1 MTYSEVIINIK
12 NKNVDKVFSYKIPEN
27 LKNDIKI
34 GMRVIIP
41 FGKNNKKYEGY
52 IVGFTDTIDFD
63 ENKVKNIIKLI
74 DKYPVIDTK
83 MIELAKWMQNKYY
96 TTLSNCIQC
105 IIPKITNDRI
115 DKFVYIN
122 NEIDNIDKIIEN
134 IINKNNSQ
142 SKVLQYLKLNNGQ
155 KLNNII
161 KHLNISLS
169 PINTL
174 KKNKI
179 IKILDIEV
187 KRDIFNAD
195 DFDKS
200 NNLILN
206 NEQKLAVDFIKKR
219 FNRKNKKPI
228 LIHGVTGSGKT
239 EIYLQ
244 VIYEV
249 IKQGKQAVVLV
260 PEISLTPQTVERFI
274 SRFGSKVTVTH
285 SRLSDSERFDQWKK
299 AKNGEISIM
308 IGPRSAV
315 FTPFQ
320 NLGIII
326 IDEEHENS
334 YKSETTPKY
343 DAREVAFKIGQLNDC
358 LVVLGSATPSIQSYY
373 NAQNDN
379 FELINIKNRVNLLF
393 PKINVVDMRE
403 ELENGNRSIFS
414 IELMNAIKKNID
426 NKKQIILFLN
436 RRGYSTAVSCRK
448 CGFVMKCNNCNVNYT
463 YHREQNSLIC
473 HYCGEHKSIPDIC
486 PQCGS
491 KYIKHFGVGTEK
503 VEQEIHKYFKNVK
516 TLRMD
521 LDTTRK
527 KNSYTE
533 ILNSFKNGNADILI
547 GTQMIA
553 KGLDF
558 PNVTLVGVIAADLSL
573 NISDYHNA
581 EYTFQLLSQVSGR
594 AGRAE
599 ERGTVFIQTYQPD
612 HYSIVYAQDNDYV
625 GFYEEEIIIRQNN
638 VIPPFC
644 HIFFIMFSGEDEK
657 ELINKLNVLTTIL
670 KNFNRNNQ
678 FQQLGP
684 SPAIVSK
691 IKKQYRWKII
701 IKGFDEEKVKNYV
714 IYCIDRLKE
723 KEKLDNITINLS
735 LNPNFIP

>member
-1 MTYSEVIINIK
+1 MTYSEIIININ
-12 NKNVDKVFSYKIPEN
+12 NKNVDKVFNYKIPEN
-27 LKNDIKI
+27 LKNDIKL
-34 GMRVIIP
+34 GMRVIVP

-52 IVGFTDTIDFD
+52 VVGFTDTIDFD
-63 ENKVKNIIKLI
+63 ENKVKNIIKLV
-74 DKYPVIDTK
+74 DKYSVISTK

-105 IIPKITNDRI
+105 IVPKITNDKI

-122 NEIDNIDKIIEN
+122 NEINNIDEIIEN
-134 IINKNNSQ
+134 IIKKNNSQ

-155 KLNNII
+155 KLNNIV

-174 KKNKI
+174 KKNNI
-179 IKILDIEV
+179 IKILDVEI
-187 KRDIFNAD
+187 KRNIFNISDFEKSD
-195 DFDKS
+195 D
-200 NNLILN
+200 LILN
-206 NEQKLAVDFIKKR
+206 DEQKFAVDFIKKR
-219 FNRKNKKPI
+219 FNKKDKKPI

-239 EIYLQ
+239 EVYLQ
-244 VIYEV
+244 VIHEV
-249 IKQGKQAVVLV
+249 IKQGKQAIVLV

-274 SRFGSKVTVTH
+274 SRFGNKVTVTH

-299 AKNGEISIM
+299 AKSGEISIM

-315 FTPFQ
+315 FAPFQ

-334 YKSETTPKY
+334 YKSEITPKY

-393 PKINVVDMRE
+393 PKINVIDMRK

-426 NKKQIILFLN
+426 NKKQTILFLN
-436 RRGYSTAVSCRK
+436 RRGYSTFVSCRK

-473 HYCGEHKSIPDIC
+473 HYCGEHKLVPNIC

-503 VEQEIHKYFKNVK
+503 VEQEVHKYFSNAK

-533 ILNSFKNGNADILI
+533 ILNNFKNRNADILI

-594 AGRAE
+594 AGRAK
-599 ERGTVFIQTYQPD
+599 ERGTVFIQTYQPE

-638 VIPPFC
+638 IIPPFC

-657 ELINKLNVLTTIL
+657 ELINKLNILKIIL
-670 KNFNRNNQ
+670 KNFNKNNQ

-684 SPAIVSK
+684 SPAIISK

-701 IKGFDEEKVKNYV
+701 IKGFDEEEVKNYV
-714 IYCIDRLKE
+714 IYCINKLKE
-723 KEKLDNITINLS
+723 KENLDNITINLS